1 VVSGTAQQTTSGPA
15 ASIPSIFSRRPS
27 SLHRTLTSLR
37 LAFLPFVLL
46 VAVWWAI
53 KLIFGLDVSVL
64 PSPAEAI
71 RSAGTLIRTGVLV
84 DYTTQSLER
93 IAIGGLI
100 GIVIGVPIGL
110 ALGASRMVSIT
121 FRPLL
126 NTLQGL
132 SGIAWLPLVN
142 GWFGFGSRTIL
153 IVILYTVTF
162 PVAFNT
168 MVGVQTVPATYG
180 NALRT
185 LGAGRMYLF
194 THVWLPGALPSILL
208 GARLGLAYGWR
219 ALIAAEMVLN
229 AGGLGYLLFQSGGSR
244 NTSVI
249 VFEMILMGVLWVF
262 IDRAVLRPIEQQTVV
277 RWGME
282 QR

>member
-1 VVSGTAQQTTSGPA
+1 VVTATAAPPA
-15 ASIPSIFSRRPS
+15 APEFAPPKRT
-27 SLHRTLTSLR
+27 HRTLTTLR
-37 LAFLPFVLL
+37 IAFLPFIILL
-46 VAVWWAI
+46 VVWWAI
-53 KLIFGLDVSVL
+53 KIGFGLDTSVL

-71 RSAGTLIRTGVLV
+71 RSAGSLIRTGVLV
-84 DYTTQSLER
+84 DYTTQSLVR
-93 IAIGGLI
+93 MAIGGVV
-100 GIVIGVPIGL
+100 GIVLGIPIGL
-110 ALGASRMVSIT
+110 LLGANRIVSVM
-121 FRPLL
+121 FRPFL

-142 GWFGFGSRTIL
+142 VWFGFGTTTVL
-153 IVILYTVTF
+153 AVILYTVTF

-168 MVGVQTVPATYG
+168 MVGVQTVPPAYV

-185 LGAGRMYLF
+185 LGASRFYLF

-229 AGGLGYLLFQSGGSR
+229 AGGLGYLLFQSGGAR

-249 VFEMILMGVLWVF
+249 VFEMVLMGVIWVF
-262 IDRAVLRPIEQQTVV
+262 IDRAILRPIEVQTVV

>member
-1 VVSGTAQQTTSGPA
+1 MTATAPLFAPVTRTHKVLTT
-15 ASIPSIFSRRPS
+15 
-27 SLHRTLTSLR
+27 LR
-37 LAFLPFVLL
+37 IAFLPFVALL
-46 VAVWWAI
+46 AAWWIVKIA
-53 KLIFGLDVSVL
+53 FGLDTSVL

-71 RSAGTLIRTGVLV
+71 RSAGSLIRTGVLV
-84 DYTTQSLER
+84 DYTTQSLVR
-93 IAIGGLI
+93 MAIGGVV
-100 GIVIGVPIGL
+100 GIALGIPIGL
-110 ALGASRMVSIT
+110 LLGANRLVSVM
-121 FRPLL
+121 FRPFL

-142 GWFGFGSRTIL
+142 VWFGFGTTTVL
-153 IVILYTVTF
+153 VVILYTVTF

-168 MVGVQTVPATYG
+168 MVGVQTVPPAYA
-180 NALRT
+180 NAMRT
-185 LGAGRMYLF
+185 LGASRYYLF
-194 THVWLPGALPSILL
+194 THVYLPGALPSILL

-229 AGGLGYLLFQSGGSR
+229 AGGLGYLLFQSGGAR

-249 VFEMILMGVLWVF
+249 VFEMVLMGVIWVF
-262 IDRAVLRPIEQQTVV
+262 IDRAILRPIEEQTVV

>member
-1 VVSGTAQQTTSGPA
+1 MTATAAPPA
-15 ASIPSIFSRRPS
+15 APEFAPPKRT
-27 SLHRTLTSLR
+27 HRTLTTLR
-37 LAFLPFVLL
+37 IAFLPFIILL
-46 VAVWWAI
+46 VVWWAI
-53 KLIFGLDVSVL
+53 KIGFGLDTSVL

-71 RSAGTLIRTGVLV
+71 RSAGSLIRTGVLV
-84 DYTTQSLER
+84 DYTTQSLVR
-93 IAIGGLI
+93 MAIGGVV
-100 GIVIGVPIGL
+100 GIVLGIPIGL
-110 ALGASRMVSIT
+110 LLGANRIVSVM
-121 FRPLL
+121 FRPFL

-142 GWFGFGSRTIL
+142 VWFGFGTTTVL
-153 IVILYTVTF
+153 AVILYTVTF

-168 MVGVQTVPATYG
+168 MVGVQTVPPAYV

-185 LGAGRMYLF
+185 LGASRFYLF

-229 AGGLGYLLFQSGGSR
+229 AGGLGYLLFQSGGAR

-249 VFEMILMGVLWVF
+249 VFEMVLMGVIWVF
-262 IDRAVLRPIEQQTVV
+262 IDRAILRPIEVQTVV

>member
-1 VVSGTAQQTTSGPA
+1 MVTGTALSAPTPA
-15 ASIPSIFSRRPS
+15 RSVVTPRRS
-27 SLHRTLTSLR
+27 DSLKRTLASLR
-37 LAFLPFVLL
+37 LAFLPFVVLI
-46 VAVWWAI
+46 AVWWAA

-71 RSAGTLIRTGVLV
+71 RSAGSLIRTGVLV

-93 IAIGGLI
+93 IAIGGVI
-100 GIVIGVPIGL
+100 GIVVGTPIGL
-110 ALGASRMVSIT
+110 LLGANRLVSIT

-142 GWFGFGSRTIL
+142 VWFGFGSRTIL
-153 IVILYTVTF
+153 AVILYTVTF

-168 MVGVQTVPATYG
+168 MVGVQTLPIAYS

-185 LGAGRMYLF
+185 LGASRFYLF

-229 AGGLGYLLFQSGGSR
+229 AGGLGYLLFQSGGAR
-244 NTSVI
+244 DTSVI

-262 IDRAVLRPIEQQTVV
+262 IDRAILRPIEAQTVV

>member
-1 VVSGTAQQTTSGPA
+1 VDT
-15 ASIPSIFSRRPS
+15 
-27 SLHRTLTSLR
+27 LR
-37 LAFLPFVLL
+37 LVFLPFVIL
-46 VAVWWAI
+46 VAVWWIVKIA
-53 KLIFGLDVSVL
+53 FGLDTSVL

-71 RSAGTLIRTGVLV
+71 RSAGALIRTGVLV
-84 DYTTQSLER
+84 DYTTQSLVR
-93 IAIGGLI
+93 MAIGGVI
-100 GIVIGVPIGL
+100 GIVVGIPIGL
-110 ALGASRMVSIT
+110 LLGANRLISIM

-142 GWFGFGSRTIL
+142 VWFGFGTTTIL
-153 IVILYTVTF
+153 AVILYTVTF

-168 MVGVQTVPATYG
+168 MVGVQTVPLSYS

-185 LGAGRMYLF
+185 MGAGRLYLF

-229 AGGLGYLLFQSGGSR
+229 AGGLGYLLFQSGGAR

-249 VFEMILMGVLWVF
+249 VFEMVLMGVIWVF
-262 IDRAVLRPIEQQTVV
+262 IDRAILRPIEEQTVV

>member
-1 VVSGTAQQTTSGPA
+1 VVTATA
-15 ASIPSIFSRRPS
+15 ASPVVAEDFSRRPGS
-27 SLHRTLTSLR
+27 MRRTLTTVR
-37 LAFLPFVLL
+37 IAFLPFVLL
-46 VAVWWAI
+46 LAVWWLAKI
-53 KLIFGLDVSVL
+53 VFGLDTSVL
-64 PSPAEAI
+64 PSPAEAV

-84 DYTTQSLER
+84 DYTTQSLVR
-93 IAIGGLI
+93 MAIGGVI
-100 GIVIGVPIGL
+100 GIVLGVPIGL
-110 ALGASRMVSIT
+110 LLGANRLVSVT
-121 FRPLL
+121 FRPFL

-142 GWFGFGSRTIL
+142 VWFGFGTTTIL
-153 IVILYTVTF
+153 SVILYTVTF

-168 MVGVQTVPATYG
+168 MVGVQTVPPAYA
-180 NALRT
+180 NAMRT
-185 LGAGRMYLF
+185 LGASRYYLF

-229 AGGLGYLLFQSGGSR
+229 AGGLGYLLFQSGGAR

-249 VFEMILMGVLWVF
+249 VFEMVLMGVIWVF
-262 IDRAVLRPIEQQTVV
+262 IDRAILRPVEEQTVV

>member
-1 VVSGTAQQTTSGPA
+1 MTGTAPQPATSPATVALPSGP
-15 ASIPSIFSRRPS
+15 RRRTAWRRTF
-27 SLHRTLTSLR
+27 LALRRTL
-37 LAFLPFVLL
+37 LPFVAL
-46 VAVWWAI
+46 VAVWWAV
-53 KLIFGLDVSVL
+53 KAVFGLGVSVL
-64 PSPAEAI
+64 PSPAQAVRSVGPLI
-71 RSAGTLIRTGVLV
+71 RSGVLV

-93 IAIGGLI
+93 IALGGAI
-100 GIVIGVPIGL
+100 GIAVGTPIGL
-110 ALGASRMVSIT
+110 LLGSNRLVSVT

-142 GWFGFGSRTIL
+142 GWLGFGSRTVL
-153 IVILYTVTF
+153 VVILYTVTF

-168 MVGVQTVPATYG
+168 MVGVQTLPIAYS

-185 LGAGRMYLF
+185 MGAGRFYLF

-229 AGGLGYLLFQSGGSR
+229 AGGLGYLLFQSGGAR
-244 NTSVI
+244 NTPVI
-249 VFEMILMGVLWVF
+249 VFEMILMGVIWVF
-262 IDRAVLRPIEQQTVV
+262 IDRALLRPIEQQTVV